1 IVPLGPVKRVLCW
14 ALGIAHATG
23 LEGRHNR
30 DVRTTEVIA
39 MDGEQMPP
47 GTAGEPRAPAVS
59 FVTTEHFTLQG
70 ARSQTISESTGRAS
84 MFLASV
90 SGGLVAWGLVAT
102 ATGAGGGFF
111 AFGLVLLPTLAFVGL
126 VTLERTLQSG
136 IEDLG
141 YARRIARLRAYYFDN
156 APELAPY
163 LLSVEPQA
171 RLRVQGLMGGLLQQ
185 FRTIA
190 GMIGVITAV
199 LAGAEAGLGVSAAVD
214 GAGASFAVG
223 GVVAL
228 GALFAMM
235 RYIGNA
241 WSR

>member
-1 IVPLGPVKRVLCW
+1 M
-14 ALGIAHATG
+14 A
-23 LEGRHNR
+23 E
-30 DVRTTEVIA
+30 
-39 MDGEQMPP
+39 GEQVPP
-47 GTAGEPRAPAVS
+47 GPAGEPRSSAIS
-59 FVTTEHFTLQG
+59 FITTEHFTLQG
-70 ARSQTISESTGRAS
+70 ARSQTIAESTGRAS

-102 ATGAGGGFF
+102 ATNAGGGFF

-126 VTLERTLQSG
+126 VTFERALQSG

-163 LLSVEPQA
+163 LLSVEPER
-171 RLRVQGLMGGLLQQ
+171 RLRVQGLIGGYFQG

-190 GMIGVITAV
+190 GMVGVITAV
-199 LAGAEAGLGVSAAVD
+199 LVGAEAGLAVIEAFDAPAASL
-214 GAGASFAVG
+214 ATG

-228 GALFAMM
+228 AVVVGLMAYQRRVWA
-235 RYIGNA
+235 RAAEEPITTDEVPDA
-241 WSR
+241 